1 MTLLDCARCKAAFPR
16 EVLPQGPASTCP
28 VLSQNSAWLDV
39 HRSVRF
45 GSRPYCSLFGRDSTI
60 SRLLLI
66 DGLKPRSS
74 FGTPRPSGYEYVAEI
89 HTTLKYLNLLD
100 FQHTHPCH
108 AWAFRLGVVTNCAQD
123 KRRA

>member
-74 FGTPRPSGYEYVAEI
+74 FGTPRGRCIVEAAQGFEFGPLREPYRLKGYR
-89 HTTLKYLNLLD
+89 YLFDSDNE
-100 FQHTHPCH
+100 
-108 AWAFRLGVVTNCAQD
+108 G
-123 KRRA
+123 